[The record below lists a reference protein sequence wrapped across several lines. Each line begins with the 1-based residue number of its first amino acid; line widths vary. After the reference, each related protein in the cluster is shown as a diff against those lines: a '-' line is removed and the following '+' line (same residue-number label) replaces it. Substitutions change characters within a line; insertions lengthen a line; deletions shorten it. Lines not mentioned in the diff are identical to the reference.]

1 MEYGLKK
8 TPTREKNK
16 ASIKKKKEVATKWAR
31 WDPVRSLWEFQILQ
45 REDQEVPWQLDS

>member
-16 ASIKKKKEVATKWAR
+16 ASIKKKKEVANT
-31 WDPVRSLWEFQILQ
+31 
-45 REDQEVPWQLDS
+45 